1 MKRRPKSD
9 LKLVFKDDTGVKYKS
24 NKFKN
29 GDLILWN
36 FDMSIHL
43 RCNRS
48 RRLIDF
54 VQVC

>member
-9 LKLVFKDDTGVKYKS
+9 LKLILKDDTGVKHKS
-24 NKFKN
+24 NKFKK

-36 FDMSIHL
+36 FDMSVHF

-48 RRLIDF
+48 L
-54 VQVC
+54 